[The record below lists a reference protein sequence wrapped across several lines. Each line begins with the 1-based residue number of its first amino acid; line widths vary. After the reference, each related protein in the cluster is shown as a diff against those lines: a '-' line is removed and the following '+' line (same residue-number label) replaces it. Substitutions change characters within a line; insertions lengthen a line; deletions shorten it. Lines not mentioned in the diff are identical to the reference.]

1 MSNPAQLE
9 EGSLKTPPKIYI
21 YILYVWMRRGGLVS
35 PQMQPARRVHRCSRA
50 RCSIDPDHYIMY
62 FTFLG
67 SPKAKLSI
75 AAARRPVFVSTL
87 QHCRLGKFGAAEL
100 ARRFSVKGRVPC
112 SMFWLRSADFSSISS
127 MRIISSQHFIH
138 RKFSYKNEKK
148 TDCIEKFN

>member
-21 YILYVWMRRGGLVS
+21 YIFSLVAKAKGRVLVS
-35 PQMQPARRVHRCSRA
+35 PRMQPARVHRCSRA
-50 RCSIDPDHYIMY
+50 GCSIDPDHYIMY

-87 QHCRLGKFGAAEL
+87 QHCRLGKLVQPNLPGVSPLRGGSLVQCYGCALPNFHRCYRYKMHQSNL
-100 ARRFSVKGRVPC
+100 YTHKLCYNKIYVK
-112 SMFWLRSADFSSISS
+112 
-127 MRIISSQHFIH
+127 
-138 RKFSYKNEKK
+138 N
-148 TDCIEKFN
+148 

>member
-9 EGSLKTPPKIYI
+9 EGSLKTPPKIYS
-21 YILYVWMRRGGLVS
+21 LSLSWRRGGLVS
-35 PQMQPARRVHRCSRA
+35 PRMQPARRVHRCSRA
-50 RCSIDPDHYIMY
+50 GCSIDPDHYIMY

-112 SMFWLRSADFSSISS
+112 SMFWLRSVDFSSMPSIRTSLK
-127 MRIISSQHFIH
+127 HFVL
-138 RKFSYKNEKK
+138 RTLKNEK
-148 TDCIEKFN
+148 IVL